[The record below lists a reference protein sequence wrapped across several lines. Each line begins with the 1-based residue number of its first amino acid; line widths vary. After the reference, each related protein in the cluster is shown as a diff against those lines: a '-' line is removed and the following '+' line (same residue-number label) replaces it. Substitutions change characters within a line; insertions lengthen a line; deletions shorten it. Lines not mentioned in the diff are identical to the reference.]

1 MENLDKALASLAEQL
16 GVHSEEFIFWL
27 TNGGLESYARMQ
39 LIDYGV
45 MALSSLVVAVLCIKL
60 CLWCFKM
67 REHGDDDDL
76 DYLGSIVL
84 FAATFGVVACA
95 FFVCMFSDFLCWW
108 LTPEGA
114 LVELILNRL

>member
-45 MALSSLVVAVLCIKL
+45 MALSSLVVAVLCIKV

-67 REHGDDDDL
+67 REHYDSDDF
-76 DYLGSIVL
+76 GFIVIS
-84 FAATFGVVACA
+84 AATVGAVACM